1 MELSRSF
8 PSVGSHYSGQ
18 DSWVW
23 FLYCKCVEVRSE
35 SQCQPRRAFG
45 SNSQRAGWGADML
58 EGNVPSHPTALLSQD
73 WGSSARSPGSQSR
86 DMFIVNASFELSLL
100 VGCMA
105 MDSC

>member
-1 MELSRSF
+1 
-8 PSVGSHYSGQ
+8 
-18 DSWVW
+18 
-23 FLYCKCVEVRSE
+23 
-35 SQCQPRRAFG
+35 
-45 SNSQRAGWGADML
+45 ML

-86 DMFIVNASFELSLL
+86 DMFMVNASFELSLL